1 MTETRSKF
9 TMILFS
15 GDYDK
20 AMAAF
25 TLANG
30 AAGNG
35 MEVTLFFTFW
45 GVSLLRYRTERH
57 SNFLENMFKSMLPMG
72 PDDLGLSKMNFGG
85 IGAQLMERLIQQK
98 NGQTL
103 DDLFKM
109 AQDRRI
115 RFIACEASLKLL
127 GIEPAELIPYDR
139 LEIAGVDTFL
149 ANAAESKISLFI

>member
-1 MTETRSKF
+1 MTEPNSKF

-35 MEVTLFFTFW
+35 MEVTIFFTFW
-45 GVSLLRYRTERH
+45 GVSLLRYRTEH
-57 SNFLENMFKSMLPMG
+57 NSNFLENMFKTMLPMG
-72 PDDLGLSKMNFGG
+72 PTELGLSKMNFGG
-85 IGAQLMERLIQQK
+85 IGAQLMQTLIQQK

-109 AQDRRI
+109 AQDRKI
-115 RFIACEASLKLL
+115 RFIACEASLKLM
-127 GIEPAELIPYDR
+127 GIEPSELIEYDH
-139 LEIAGVDTFL
+139 LEVAGVDKFL
-149 ANAAESKISLFI
+149 ENAAESKISLFI